1 MQWPCE
7 TGTPCDLARKNTG
20 ELRLSSTGGSR
31 LGGVDDVIARAIFQ
45 GWDLTRSSEMRV
57 AVHALLALAL
67 AGFAGGTVAARA
79 CDAAVHYSYNE
90 PVEIEG
96 VIKSGTGHHE
106 AQGDFFYT
114 YLELDQP
121 VCVDAPKEGGDN
133 DFGNTGTEKPVG
145 RLQVGGEASQRDLP
159 ADGARVLV
167 KGTLFGAHTM
177 WHVEPVLIDAA
188 SLEPKP

>member
-1 MQWPCE
+1 
-7 TGTPCDLARKNTG
+7 LARKNTG
-20 ELRLSSTGGSR
+20 ELRLSSTGGTR
-31 LGGVDDVIARAIFQ
+31 LGGVDDVIGRAIFR

-57 AVHALLALAL
+57 AVQALLALAL

-121 VCVDAPKEGGDN
+121 VCVDTPKEGGDS
-133 DFGNTGTEKPVG
+133 DFGTTGTETPIG
-145 RLQVGGEASQRDLP
+145 RIQVGGEASQSDLP
-159 ADGARVLV
+159 ADGTRVLV
-167 KGTLFGAHTM
+167 KGALFGAHTM

-188 SLEPKP
+188 SLAPKPK